1 MAGVDD
7 TSVGEVVAVDSGG
20 EIQVGCSAVAA
31 QRRRG
36 GGASRRFS
44 AALLDW
50 IRVMNVGGET
60 AVAVNLVLSAPAPT
74 FLFIALHDG
83 GPPTIIGLGAP
94 DHGADQ
100 MPKLAVEPT
109 W

>member
-7 TSVGEVVAVDSGG
+7 TSVGEVVAVESGG
-20 EIQVGCSAVAA
+20 EIQVGRSAVAA

-36 GGASRRFS
+36 GRASRRFS
-44 AALLDW
+44 ATLLDR

-60 AVAVNLVLSAPAPT
+60 TAAVNLVLSAPAPT
-74 FLFIALHDG
+74 FLSIALHDG
-83 GPPTIIGLGAP
+83 GPLTIIGLGAP

-100 MPKLAVEPT
+100 RPKLAVEPT